1 MLIQIRGAQDNT
13 NKKIALKPT
22 QLIVAPGN
30 MFQAEVIL
38 KSVLRSGNAN
48 NDLNPIKSTGS
59 LADGAV
65 VMSRLSSSTA
75 WWIQTNAPEGL
86 KLMMRRKLEKT
97 MEGDFET
104 DSMRFKATERY
115 DVGWTDWRAVWG
127 TPGI

>member
-1 MLIQIRGAQDNT
+1 
-13 NKKIALKPT
+13 
-22 QLIVAPGN
+22 